1 MAIQLGPRTRRVLRI
16 LGFVLLGLVTFVF
29 ALQLTFPYHRVKDKI
44 IEALSAKYQVTISD
58 VERGIIPGR
67 MYFKNV
73 RLESRPEKAGD
84 DVNSFFIKE
93 LEVDLGILALIKG
106 TASVDID
113 ASIGDGH
120 LRGNISISKTLTS
133 IDLEGVDLPSK
144 SLPIKEGIGLP
155 LDGKIAFK
163 FALDLPNEKGKSGG
177 KLVPNWQKAEGAIVF
192 ECPGGCTIGDGKT
205 KLKPKL
211 KNARSQ
217 AFANDGI
224 EFGKVNVESML
235 VKVAIK
241 GGKMT
246 LTDFDTKSKDG
257 ELKVDFEA
265 TLAPSFTDS
274 MVAGCLRFKGSEE
287 LSKREPKTHAAIST
301 TGANLG
307 PDGLFHIRL
316 DGKFKDMKR
325 LAQNCGPALKNVN
338 MDDPGG
344 TSGDSRPNLTVQPP
358 DESLKA
364 GTPPITPPPAITPPI
379 DAPPEPTPSPTP
391 AQPTDKQP
399 MEKQPTDKQLGPDGA
414 PLQGTPAGSGSG
426 PVGEPVGSGSAVVDD
441 RPSH

>member
-1 MAIQLGPRTRRVLRI
+1 MALPLGPRTRLVLRI
-16 LGFVLLGLVTFVF
+16 LGFTLLGLVTFVF

-44 IEALSAKYQVTISD
+44 VEALSAKYQVTIGD

-67 MYFKNV
+67 MYFKSV

-84 DVNSFFIKE
+84 NITSFYISE
-93 LEVDLGILALIKG
+93 LEVDLGLLALIKG

-113 ASIGDGH
+113 ATIGPGH
-120 LRGNISISKTLTS
+120 LKGNIAISKSLTS
-133 IDLEGVDLPSK
+133 IDLVGTDLPSG

-155 LDGKIAFK
+155 MSGKIAFK
-163 FALDLPNEKGKSGG
+163 FALDLPNEAGKSGG
-177 KLVPNWQKAEGAIVF
+177 KAVPNWQKAEGNMVF
-192 ECPGGCTIGDGKT
+192 ECPSGCTIGDGKT

-224 EFGKVNVESML
+224 EFGKVNVDSML

-246 LTDFDTKSKDG
+246 LTEFDTKSQDG
-257 ELKVDFEA
+257 QLKVDFEA
-265 TLAPSFTDS
+265 TLAPSFSDS
-274 MVAGCLRFKGSEE
+274 MVAGCLRFKGSET

-307 PDGLFHIRL
+307 PDDLFHIRL

-325 LAQNCGPALKNVN
+325 LAQNCGPALKNIN
-338 MDDPGG
+338 MDNPGG
-344 TSGDSRPNLTVQPP
+344 NSGGDSRPNLTVQPP
-358 DESLKA
+358 DDTLKG
-364 GTPPITPPPAITPPI
+364 GTTNPPPPPTPAITPPI
-379 DAPPEPTPSPTP
+379 DAAAEPTPTP
-391 AQPTDKQP
+391 ATPTNQP
-399 MEKQPTDKQLGPDGA
+399 LGADGA
-414 PLQGTPAGSGSG
+414 QLHNNGSAGSGAN
-426 PVGEPVGSGSAVVDD
+426 PVGEPVGSGSASVDEK
-441 RPSH
+441 PSH